1 MWGPLIPVD
10 PRYNPAIALAHE
22 PPASPA
28 AHLPTAAHLPGTALP
43 GRAAAAGPARA
54 GLPRRCGS
62 QPPGQHGGSVGA
74 HVCLFRAHA
83 CLACMQHNIAPE
95 HLDLRSQT
103 IAQQAART
111 CKYWYTRAAYSP
123 NASSLI
129 PSASSAPSVRGSAA
143 SGSKGQSSCAGHG
156 AARQRGRVGGGHS
169 LAVAE
174 RSPSGR
180 PAEARNQQGKLP
192 SRAASA
198 PCICPPAGQPRPA
211 ARGWAP

>member
-1 MWGPLIPVD
+1 MGAVD
-10 PRYNPAIALAHE
+10 PRRSPLQPGNCLGSRATCQPSCRC
-22 PPASPA
+22 PPARYCA
-28 AHLPTAAHLPGTALP
+28 AWSGGGGWPSTCRPSEKMRFSTTWAA
-43 GRAAAAGPARA
+43 R
-54 GLPRRCGS
+54 
-62 QPPGQHGGSVGA
+62 GSVGA